1 MGIGDTSRVETGGCT
16 DLYYVDPGV
25 YEVPGHTSVYVLD
38 AERPAIV
45 ETGIGKHTDRVL
57 SAIDD
62 LGIGREEIEVIALT
76 HVHLD
81 HAGGA
86 GTLAEACP
94 NAEVVV
100 HDRGAPHLADPST
113 LVAGTKQVVGE
124 SGWQFYAEPD
134 PVPEDR
140 IRTVTDGDAVDLG
153 DHRLAVHHAP
163 GHATHQ
169 TVLHDPANDA
179 VFTADVLG
187 CFYDPLDAARVA
199 TPPPTFDL
207 DQCLADVD
215 LLREIGAETL
225 LYSHFGP
232 RQADGALDAYA
243 DVLKAWVARV
253 AQARRRHED
262 DRAAFK
268 FLLEQNDVPGGWSDD
283 LEYGELR
290 MNFSG
295 AVTYLD
301 RQDATAAADGRERP
315 PAE

>member
-1 MGIGDTSRVETGGCT
+1 MGIGDMRRVETERCT

-25 YEVPGHTSVYVLD
+25 YEVPGHTSVYLLD
-38 AERPAIV
+38 GERPAII
-45 ETGIGKHTDRVL
+45 ESGIGKHTDRVL
-57 SAIDD
+57 SALDE
-62 LGIGREEIEVIALT
+62 LGISREEIEVIALT

-86 GTLAEACP
+86 GELAAACP

-100 HDRGAPHLADPST
+100 HEQGAPHLVDPST

-124 SGWQFYAEPD
+124 SGWQFYAEPES
-134 PVPEDR
+134 VPENR
-140 IRTVTDGDAVDLG
+140 IREVTDGDVIDLC
-153 DHRLAVHHAP
+153 DHELAVHHAP

-169 TVLHDPANDA
+169 MVYHDPANDA

-187 CFYDPLDAARVA
+187 CFYEQFDTARVA

-207 DQCLADVD
+207 DQCLDD
-215 LLREIGAETL
+215 IELLRDIDAETL

-232 RQADGALDAYA
+232 RPADGALDAYA

-253 AQARRRHED
+253 AQTRRRQDD

-268 FLLEQNDVPGGWSDD
+268 HLLGANDVPEGWSDD

-301 RQDATAAADGRERP
+301 QQEGAATGDRERP
-315 PAE
+315 TTE

>member
-1 MGIGDTSRVETGGCT
+1 MGIGDMRRVETGSCT

-25 YEVPGHTSVYVLD
+25 YDVPGHTSVYLLD
-38 AERPAIV
+38 GERPTIV
-45 ETGIGKHTDRVL
+45 ESGIGKHTDRVL
-57 SAIDD
+57 AAVEE
-62 LGIGREEIEVIALT
+62 LGIDREAIEVIALT

-86 GTLAEACP
+86 GKLAAACP

-100 HDRGAPHLADPST
+100 HEQGAPHLADPST

-124 SGWQFYAEPD
+124 SGWQFYEEPE
-134 PVPEDR
+134 PVPDAR
-140 IRTVTDGDAVDLG
+140 IREVTDGDVIDLG
-153 DHRLAVHHAP
+153 DHELRVHHAP

-169 TVLHDPANDA
+169 VVYHDPPNDA

-187 CFYDPLDAARVA
+187 CFYEQFDTARVA

-207 DQCLADVD
+207 DQCLDDIA
-215 LLREIGAETL
+215 LLRELDAETL

-232 RQADGALDAYA
+232 RPADGALDAYA
-243 DVLKAWVARV
+243 DILKAWLARV
-253 AQARRRHED
+253 GQVRRQQTN

-268 FLLEQNDVPGGWSDD
+268 HLLDRNDVPDGWSDD

-301 RQDATAAADGRERP
+301 QREQRESGEREQPAAE
-315 PAE
+315 

>member
-1 MGIGDTSRVETGGCT
+1 MAIGDVRRVETRRCT

-38 AERPAIV
+38 GERPAII

-57 SAIDD
+57 AALDD
-62 LGIGREEIEVIALT
+62 LGIARHEIEVIALT

-86 GTLAEACP
+86 GELAAACP
-94 NAEVVV
+94 NAEMVV
-100 HDRGAPHLADPST
+100 HEQGGPHLVDPST
-113 LVAGTKQVVGE
+113 LVAGTKRVVGE
-124 SGWQFYAEPD
+124 SGWQFYAEPA

-140 IRTVTDGDAVDLG
+140 IRAVTGGDVIDLG
-153 DHRLAVHHAP
+153 DHELAVHHAP

-169 TVLHDPANDA
+169 VVYHDPANDA

-187 CFYDPLDAARVA
+187 CFYERSDTARVA

-207 DQCLADVD
+207 DQCLADIAM
-215 LLREIGAETL
+215 LRGIDAGTL

-232 RQADGALDAYA
+232 RAADGALGAYA
-243 DVLKAWVARV
+243 DVLKTWIAHV
-253 AQARRRHED
+253 AQTRRRQEG

-268 FLLEQNDVPGGWSDD
+268 HLLGANEVPDGWSDD

-301 RQDATAAADGRERP
+301 QQAGTATSERERP
-315 PAE
+315 AAE